1 MPAIVIRASVRV
13 SQPTARQGVSHDY
26 QCSDH
31 LMILRASVCVL
42 SGCAACPVTVINEF
56 VLEVGEGA

>member
-1 MPAIVIRASVRV
+1 MRV

-31 LMILRASVCVL
+31 LMILGVSVCVL

-56 VLEVGEGA
+56 VLEVGEGT